1 MTGPGIVSATAR
13 QHRRGRGAFVAFAL
27 AAAGLALVLA
37 ANAHLLYSAL
47 RSQPACVPH
56 IREAGSGP
64 PGSAY
69 RPAESSC

>member
-1 MTGPGIVSATAR
+1 MTGPGIGLAPAPR
-13 QHRRGRGAFVAFAL
+13 RRRGRGAVLAFAL
-27 AAAGLALVLA
+27 AAAGLAVVLA

-64 PGSAY
+64 PGAAY